1 MGWGKWRLLGDIPWS
16 VGTVFSKGRRFTMN
30 RKEMSKCVNWF
41 NNAYKSI
48 TESGGSPSVVLDAM
62 PEDMLYTLVVNDI
75 HLVYFKC
82 EEEDML

>member
-1 MGWGKWRLLGDIPWS
+1 
-16 VGTVFSKGRRFTMN
+16 
-30 RKEMSKCVNWF
+30 MSKCVNWF